1 MLLLVLSQFGV
12 AVLSLI
18 TELLLNAN
26 QLVILSHTV
35 GTREGSSLDLTAFGG
50 DGDVSDGGVLRLT

>member
-1 MLLLVLSQFGV
+1 MLLLVLFQLSV

-18 TELLLNAN
+18 TELFLNAN
-26 QLVILSHTV
+26 QLVVFSHTV
-35 GTREGSSLDLTAFGG
+35 GTREGSSLDLTAVGG